1 VPLLADLAELHPGVH
16 TEAFWAACAQRAL
29 AFQRCTACG
38 RFQHPPLPGCRHC
51 GSRALAWSRVAGRG
65 RIFSVTI
72 VHHPAFPALR
82 DAVPY
87 NVVTVEFDDA
97 PGVRLVSNVLDAPDG
112 LAIGQA
118 VDLAWDEPR
127 PGVVLPR
134 FRVASRGSAG

>member
-1 VPLLADLAELHPGVH
+1 VPILAELAELHPGVH
-16 TEAFWAACAQRAL
+16 TQAFWAACTRREL

-51 GSRALAWSRVAGRG
+51 SSRTLAWSRVAGRG

-72 VHHPAFPALR
+72 VHHPALPALK

-97 PGVRLVSNVLDAPDG
+97 PEVRVVSNVLDAAPET
-112 LAIGQA
+112 LAIGQRL
-118 VDLAWDEPR
+118 DLVWDEPR

-134 FRVASRGSAG
+134 FRLAR